1 MKLLMENWRK
11 YLKEE
16 VFYVNISRLL
26 PSEEMGHGKAGF
38 EDYETESAIKE
49 KIQSIESGIFE
60 PIEVCNQK
68 PVNPYR
74 LQGKPPMEKTGQAE
88 PFYFVLN
95 GHHRLA
101 AAQRLGIVNIPVIL
115 NKLEEQ

>member
-1 MKLLMENWRK
+1 MKLILENWRK

-26 PSEEMGHGKAGF
+26 PTEEMGHGKAGF
-38 EDYETESAIKE
+38 EDYKTESAIKE
-49 KIQSIESGIFE
+49 KM
-60 PIEVCNQK
+60 QK

-101 AAQRLGIVNIPVIL
+101 AAHRLGIVNIPVVL